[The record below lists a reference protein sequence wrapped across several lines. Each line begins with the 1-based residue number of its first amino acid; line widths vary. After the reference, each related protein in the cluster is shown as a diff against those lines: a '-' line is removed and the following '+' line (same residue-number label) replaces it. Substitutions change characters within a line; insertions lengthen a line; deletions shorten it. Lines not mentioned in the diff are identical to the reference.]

1 MLVLPYAGHGFYGTN
16 LYPEYDNRRLSRI
29 GSQRISGP
37 GAVAIRPSQTTKLH
51 LFAVLS
57 GPPVQ
62 QDAGGF
68 LWRGFF
74 WFSGHPDPPPKNPR
88 STGRKYSRCPQR
100 KKLFC
105 LFPPRL

>member
-37 GAVAIRPSQTTKLH
+37 GAVAIRPSQTAKLH

-62 QDAGGF
+62 QGAGGF
-68 LWRGFF
+68 LWRELLG
-74 WFSGHPDPPPKNPR
+74 SPGHRNLPAKSRSRTGPR
-88 STGRKYSRCPQR
+88 SSG
-100 KKLFC
+100 
-105 LFPPRL
+105 